1 MSELRSPLII
11 PADVPHQLHNEFRTN
26 LHALMTE
33 QGNMLIL
40 AADHKLEHLNDDFYG
55 TGIAQEAAHAHHF
68 FSLAQSAHLG
78 TLATQFGLIARY
90 GTSYPDVNYI
100 VKLNSKTNII
110 PLSAMDPLSRSWYS
124 VDDVIALK
132 QNIPTIRGI
141 GYTVYLGSEHEQY
154 MLHEAAQ
161 LITQAHR
168 HGLVAIVWVYPR
180 GKYVQ
185 EQVSLRFTAGAAG
198 VANALGADAVKLQL
212 PSERDATADEI
223 IRVSVIAAG
232 NTAIIASGGERI
244 STDELL
250 MTIKHHQ
257 ACGIRGAAI
266 GRNLYQR
273 NTEEA
278 QALAAKIRSLL

>member
-1 MSELRSPLII
+1 MSELRFPLII
-11 PADVPHQLHNEFRTN
+11 PADVPQQFHDEFRKN

-33 QGNMLIL
+33 NGNILIL

-68 FSLAQSAHLG
+68 FSLAQSSSLG

-90 GTSYPDVNYI
+90 GAEYPEVNYI

-124 VDDVIALK
+124 IDDVVALK
-132 QNIPTIRGI
+132 QNIPHIRGI
-141 GYTVYLGSEHEQY
+141 GYTIYLGSEHEQY

-161 LITQAHR
+161 VVTQAHR
-168 HGLVAIVWVYPR
+168 HGLVAILWVYPR

-212 PSERDATADEI
+212 PSGRDTKADEI
-223 IRVSVIAAG
+223 IRVSVTAAG
-232 NTAIIASGGERI
+232 NTAIIASGGERVE
-244 STDELL
+244 TLDLL
-250 MTIKHHQ
+250 ETIKHHQ
-257 ACGIRGAAI
+257 EHGVRGAAI

-273 NTEEA
+273 QTNEA
-278 QALAAKIRSLL
+278 KELAALIRSLL